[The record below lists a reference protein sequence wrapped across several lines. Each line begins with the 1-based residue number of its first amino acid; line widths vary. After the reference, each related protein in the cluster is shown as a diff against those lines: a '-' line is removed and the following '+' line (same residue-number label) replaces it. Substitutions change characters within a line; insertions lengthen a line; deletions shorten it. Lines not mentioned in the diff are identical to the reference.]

1 MKGKVISI
9 HPRTSKGELM
19 KLVFGSDCR
28 NIDSALPM
36 SLWEVVDDTFWFV
49 MDYRN
54 NFVDDTFWFDM
65 DYRNNLGTLVDMRGA
80 VIILC
85 DGEVQKPME
94 LTL

>member
-19 KLVFGSDCR
+19 KLVFGSDYR

-54 NFVDDTFWFDM
+54 S
-65 DYRNNLGTLVDMRGA
+65 LGTLVDMRGA
-80 VIILC
+80 VTILC